1 MNEKHRVVT
10 DAPLKGGRRHHMLL
24 QVRLNEMVFWP
35 AILIIAL
42 ITALL
47 IWNPDK
53 MQEYRRYLTLILLG
67 SAGVLILTFLLRLRA
82 YVRCL
87 PQGLRIQ
94 LPFRRLDIPYSQIQT
109 TRPSELFR
117 LFPLRQQSILQRN
130 FLSPLLGHTAIV
142 IQLRALPMSRR
153 WLRLWMSKFMLCP
166 DVEGLVL
173 AVPDWLEFHNELGE
187 YKARSHYARPPT

>member
-1 MNEKHRVVT
+1 MTEKHRAAI
-10 DAPLKGGRRHHMLL
+10 DAPLKGGRRHPLLL
-24 QVRLNEMVFWP
+24 QIRLNEMVFWP
-35 AILIIAL
+35 TVLIIAL

-53 MQEYRRYLTLILLG
+53 MREYRPYLTIILLG
-67 SAGVLILTFLLRLRA
+67 SAGVLILTFVLRLRA
-82 YVRCL
+82 YVRCQ
-87 PQGLRIQ
+87 PQVLRIQ
-94 LPFRRLDIPYSQIQT
+94 LPFRRLDIPYGEIQT

-117 LFPLRQQSILQRN
+117 LFPLRQQSPLQRN
-130 FLSPLLGHTAIV
+130 FLGPLLGHTAIV
-142 IQLRALPMSRR
+142 VQLRDLPMSRV

-187 YKARSHYARPPT
+187 YKARSHYARTPT